1 MRINK
6 NNLFNFGIT
15 FKKTGKK
22 KLASPQLCPN
32 FSYVKYQE
40 KIFYG
45 FCFLSNLWD
54 LMGLTKK

>member
-45 FCFLSNLWD
+45 FCFLLNPCNS
-54 LMGLTKK
+54 M